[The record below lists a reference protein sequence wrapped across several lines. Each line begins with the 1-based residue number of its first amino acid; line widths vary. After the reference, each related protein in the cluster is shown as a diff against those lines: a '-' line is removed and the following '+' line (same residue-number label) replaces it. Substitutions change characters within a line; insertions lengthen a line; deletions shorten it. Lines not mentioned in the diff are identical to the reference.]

1 MFNKKANAQEFFAE
15 LETNLNRQEK
25 QPQAERQAKIAAA
38 LENVVAAANLL
49 DDAGLE
55 KQADFATKVLAKL
68 SWYVPT
74 SDTSGLTPDK
84 MQKNLSEKGW
94 VFNADDGQV
103 KSDVA
108 NLDSGAPVHSGTPA
122 ESDNGEIVVDELP
135 TEQSKED
142 KQDETTEV
150 EDAEKTQ
157 L

>member
-1 MFNKKANAQEFFAE
+1 MFNKKANANDFFAE

-25 QPQAERQAKIAAA
+25 QPLAEKQAKIAAA

-55 KQADFATKVLAKL
+55 KQANFATKVLAKL

-74 SDTSGLTPDK
+74 SDTSGLTPEK

-94 VFNADDGQV
+94 VFNADDGQL

-108 NLDSGAPVHSGTPA
+108 EVNSAPISSGTPA

-135 TEQSKED
+135 TEQPKED

-150 EDAEKTQ
+150 EDAEKAQ